1 MSVCNERKPLF
12 PAFFD
17 LSDREV
23 LVVGRGAEADRKAEK
38 MAPFCRRVVRCD
50 YPPVFVETPALAIL
64 AEPEHPDN
72 AHWAAR
78 FREMGVPVNVCDRPE
93 LCDFRFPAL
102 VTRGAVSV
110 GIATAGAAPVLAGLL
125 RQKIDEALPDD
136 LEAIFDIAAD
146 LTARL
151 RQTVPDPGERTR
163 LLRAELAKIL
173 GCPQEK
179 NTCPRQETV
188 L

>member
-17 LSDREV
+17 LSDAEV

-38 MAPFCRRVVRCD
+38 MAP
-50 YPPVFVETPALAIL
+50 VFGEKPALAIL

-125 RQKIDEALPDD
+125 RQKIDAALPDD

-146 LTARL
+146 LTAQL
-151 RQTVPDPGERTR
+151 RQTVPDPKERTR

-173 GCPQEK
+173 ECPQEK

>member
-1 MSVCNERKPLF
+1 MSACNERKPLF

-50 YPPVFVETPALAIL
+50 YPPVFEEKPALLIL
-64 AEPEHPDN
+64 AEPGNPDN
-72 AHWAAR
+72 ALWAAR
-78 FREMGVPVNVCDRPE
+78 FREMGIPVNVCDRPE

-102 VTRGAVSV
+102 ITRGAGAV

-125 RQKIDEALPDD
+125 RQKIDAVLPDD
-136 LEAIFDIAAD
+136 LEAILTAAAD
-146 LTARL
+146 LTAEL
-151 RQTVPDPGERTR
+151 RQSVPDPKERTR
-163 LLRAELAKIL
+163 LLRQELGKLL
-173 GCPQEK
+173 G
-179 NTCPRQETV
+179 
-188 L
+188 

>member
-1 MSVCNERKPLF
+1 MSVYNNVGKPLF

-38 MAPFCRRVVRCD
+38 MAPFCRRVIRCD
-50 YPPVFVETPALAIL
+50 YPPVFEEKPALAIL
-64 AEPEHPDN
+64 VEPGHPDN

-78 FREMGVPVNVCDRPE
+78 FREMGIPVNVCDRPE
-93 LCDFRFPAL
+93 FCDFRFPAL

-125 RQKIDEALPDD
+125 RQKIDAVLPDD
-136 LEAIFDIAAD
+136 LEGMQTAAAA
-146 LTARL
+146 LTTEL
-151 RQTVPDPGERTR
+151 RQSVPDPRERTR
-163 LLRAELAKIL
+163 LLREELAKIL
-173 GCPQEK
+173 GCP
-179 NTCPRQETV
+179 
-188 L
+188 

>member
-50 YPPVFVETPALAIL
+50 YPPVFGQKPALAIL
-64 AEPEHPDN
+64 AEPGHPDN
-72 AHWAAR
+72 ALWAAR
-78 FREMGVPVNVCDRPE
+78 FREMGIPVNVCDRPE

-125 RQKIDEALPDD
+125 RQKIDAALPDD

-163 LLRAELAKIL
+163 LMRAELEKIL